1 MVVNNALLFIVVKR
15 GNVIYNKTDNFK

>member
-1 MVVNNALLFIVVKR
+1 MVVNNVLLFIVVKK